1 MKTHKVVSNKWSI
14 FLLVSPG
21 LFIFLFMIGLPVLM
35 SVYYGSTNWSGIGDY
50 KMVGLENFIQIL
62 FHDPVFWKSLW
73 HAVLLALATVLL
85 QHPIA
90 IFIAILLTY
99 CGKWEKF
106 FSAVF
111 FIPAVIS
118 IVVTSKLW
126 VSVFHPT
133 YGLLNKMLDFV
144 GLSALKHNWL
154 GDPKTAIWSIIFVV
168 MWQGF
173 GYALLLYHSGLQS
186 IPKSMYEAAE
196 LDGANHFQLYT
207 KVIIPLLS
215 PVRRVAIILAIVT
228 SLKQMETVYLMTNGG
243 PGDSTEF
250 LGNYLYRSAFS
261 SSLYGYGNAI
271 SVLFVIFCLILTVIL
286 NKTLKKDV
294 GEY

>member
-1 MKTHKVVSNKWSI
+1 
-14 FLLVSPG
+14 
-21 LFIFLFMIGLPVLM
+21 MIGLPVIM
-35 SVYYGSTNWSGIGDY
+35 SVYYGSTNWSGIGSY
-50 KMVGLENFIQIL
+50 EMVGFENFKQIL
-62 FHDPVFWKSLW
+62 FDDPVFWKGLRN
-73 HAVLLALATVLL
+73 AVLLAAATVLV

-90 IFIAILLTY
+90 IFMAILLTH
-99 CGKWEKF
+99 CGRWEKF
-106 FSAVF
+106 FSAIF

-126 VSVFHPT
+126 VSIFHPN
-133 YGLLNKMLDFV
+133 YGLLNKVLEFA
-144 GLSALKHNWL
+144 GLSSLKHDWL
-154 GDPKTAIWSIIFVV
+154 GDPKTAIWAIIFVV

-186 IPKSMYEAAE
+186 IPTSMFEAAR
-196 LDGANHFQLYT
+196 LDGANNFRLYM

-215 PVRRVAIILAIVT
+215 PVRTIAIILAIVT
-228 SLKQMETVYLMTNGG
+228 SLKQMETVFLMTNGG
-243 PGDSTEF
+243 PGNSTQF
-250 LGNYLYRSAFS
+250 LGNYLYNSAFS

-271 SVLFVIFCLILTVIL
+271 SVLFVVFCLLLTVIL